1 MSGRYVPE
9 YFVPPF
15 ATAFTP
21 KAVEKQSELLKNSE
35 ILLVPQSSMVRFRKV
50 DRVAYANSWSRFMS
64 GLFFFPVSLK
74 VVNEPFIP
82 DAEVIQKLLPHF
94 TVEGQF
100 RDYLILRHN

>member
-1 MSGRYVPE
+1 
-9 YFVPPF
+9 
-15 ATAFTP
+15 
-21 KAVEKQSELLKNSE
+21 
-35 ILLVPQSSMVRFRKV
+35 
-50 DRVAYANSWSRFMS
+50 MS

>member
-1 MSGRYVPE
+1 MVPHG
-9 YFVPPF
+9 
-15 ATAFTP
+15 
-21 KAVEKQSELLKNSE
+21 
-35 ILLVPQSSMVRFRKV
+35 KV

-82 DAEVIQKLLPHF
+82 DAEAIQKLLPHF